1 MNMPGLS
8 AEASLYK
15 SSGQYFVGT
24 GWAGAADSGLR
35 LSQLRNPILC
45 NGPCDGDGECK
56 PISGP
61 CNLAPPAGCACAF
74 GRLVGST
81 CDPPGTTIECC
92 TAAELTTTTPCAKNA
107 TTGVCESTTTNRCT
121 SPPTVT
127 TTACQPTCGSC
138 VGGSCGCDNY
148 PTCARTPGT
157 ITCTDACGTT
167 TTKSC

>member
-24 GWAGAADSGLR
+24 GWASVGDSHLG
-35 LSQLRNPILC
+35 LSQLRPPLPNGGNGPIC
-45 NGPCDGDGECK
+45 KPIIGPCDQ
-56 PISGP
+56 
-61 CNLAPPAGCACAF
+61 PPPPGCACAF
-74 GRLVGST
+74 GRIVGST

-92 TAAELTTTTPCAKNA
+92 TAAELTTTSPCAKNP

-127 TTACQPTCGSC
+127 TTVCQPTCGSC